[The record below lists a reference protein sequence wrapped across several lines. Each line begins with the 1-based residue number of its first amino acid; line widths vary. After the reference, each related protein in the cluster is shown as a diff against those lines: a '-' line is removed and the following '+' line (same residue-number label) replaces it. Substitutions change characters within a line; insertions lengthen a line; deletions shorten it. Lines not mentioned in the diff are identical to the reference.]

1 MEAYDLIIVGA
12 GPAGSTLA
20 KALEDSGKRAL
31 LIDKQDFPRDKT
43 CAGWVTPSVIETLG
57 IDLRD
62 YGNGRTLQPI
72 RRFRIGMM
80 GQQAVENDHGGVVSY
95 GIRRCEFDDYLLAR
109 TNTPKKLGTPVK
121 SITRKDG
128 NWLIN
133 YAWSA
138 PLLVGAGGHFCP
150 VARLVGDGP
159 GSHETVVAAK
169 EIEFEMTQEQAKTC
183 EARGDTPELWFCK
196 DLKGYA
202 WVFRKGNY
210 LNVGLGREDNHKL
223 TAHLQDFVE
232 AMKSAGRVPENL
244 SGRFKGHA
252 YLLYDHAG
260 RALVDDGLLLIGDA
274 AGLAYTQ
281 SGEGIRPAIESA
293 LLAAEVISQAQDFS
307 ATSLQAYGDAIA
319 DRFGHRE
326 SDKEEGFQVPE
337 WIRMPL
343 ANTLMRSHWFT
354 RKVVTEKWFL
364 HQEVPALETHPDTPA
379 LKQVYQ

>member
-1 MEAYDLIIVGA
+1 METYDLIIVGA

-20 KALEDSGKRAL
+20 KALEGSGKRAL

-43 CAGWVTPSVIETLG
+43 CAGWVTPSVIETLD
-57 IDLRD
+57 IDLAE
-62 YGNGRTLQPI
+62 YGSGRTLQPI

-80 GQQAVENDHGGVVSY
+80 GQQAVENDHGSVVSY
-95 GIRRCEFDDYLLAR
+95 GIRRCEFDDYLLGR
-109 TNTPKKLGTPVK
+109 TDTPKQLGTPIK
-121 SITRKDG
+121 TITHKDG

-133 YAWSA
+133 DTWSA

-150 VARLVGDGP
+150 VAKLIGDGP

-169 EIEFEMTQEQAKTC
+169 EIEFKMTQEQAKVC

-223 TAHLQDFVE
+223 TEHLQSFVE
-232 AMKSAGRVPENL
+232 TMKTTGRIPTDL
-244 SGRFKGHA
+244 PGRFKGHA

-293 LLAAEVISQAQDFS
+293 LLAAGVIRQAPDFS

-319 DRFGHRE
+319 ERFGHRGSVSE
-326 SDKEEGFQVPE
+326 DGLQVPG
-337 WIRMPL
+337 WIKMPL
-343 ANTLMRSHWFT
+343 AGTLMRSHWFT

-364 HQEVPALETHPDTPA
+364 HQEVPALAANP
-379 LKQVYQ
+379 